1 MTSNRNR
8 IFLLALAAICGIVAM
23 YMKVY
28 KDENYSLTST
38 STKEEIL
45 NDTTSE
51 NTIITDSGLQYKII
65 NRGSENINPGP
76 NSVVKVHYVGKLTD
90 GTEFDSSYKRNQ
102 PATFPVNGVIRG
114 WTEALQLMHVGDKF
128 ELIIPPDLGYGNQ
141 GAGAAIP
148 PNATLIFEVEL
159 LEIK

>member
-1 MTSNRNR
+1 MSGNKNR
-8 IFLLALAAICGIVAM
+8 IFLLSLAAFCGILAM
-23 YMKVY
+23 NMNIY
-28 KDENYSLTST
+28 KDENDSLTST
-38 STKEEIL
+38 FNKEEIL

-51 NTIITDSGLQYKII
+51 NTIITDSGLQYRII

-76 NSVVKVHYVGKLTD
+76 NSFVKVHYIGKLTD

-102 PATFPVNGVIRG
+102 PATFPVNGVISG

-141 GAGAAIP
+141 GVGDAIP
-148 PNATLIFEVEL
+148 PNSTLIFEVEL